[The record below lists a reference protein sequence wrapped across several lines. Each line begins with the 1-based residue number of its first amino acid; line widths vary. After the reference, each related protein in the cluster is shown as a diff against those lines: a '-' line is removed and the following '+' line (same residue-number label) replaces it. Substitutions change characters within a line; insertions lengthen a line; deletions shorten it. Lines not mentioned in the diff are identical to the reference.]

1 MKRPFSLEV
10 LYEDNHLL
18 VVNKPGGILVQG
30 DRSGDPTLL
39 EKAKLYLKEKY
50 EKPGNVY
57 LGLVQ
62 RLDRVTSGVI
72 VFARTSKAAARLSQ
86 AFRERRVHKTYLA
99 VVHGV
104 PSRSEAEL
112 RHYLVWNEKRRQTR
126 ALKIHRHGAKEAQ
139 LHYRVL
145 KTLKGR
151 ALLEIKPLTGRK
163 HQIRAQLA
171 ALGYPVVGDLK
182 YGSPERV
189 NRGRALLL
197 HALKITLPHP
207 TRREE
212 MTFEAPLPDYWPL
225 PPWSQ

>member
-1 MKRPFSLEV
+1 MKDKIEI

-30 DRSGDPTLL
+30 DRSGGPTLL

-50 EKPGNVY
+50 QKPGNVY
-57 LGLVQ
+57 LGLVH
-62 RLDRVTSGVI
+62 RLDRATSGII
-72 VFARTSKAAARLSQ
+72 VFARTSKAASRLSK

-104 PSRSEAEL
+104 PSRSAAEL
-112 RHYLVWNEKRRQTR
+112 RHYLVWDEKRRQTR
-126 ALKIHRHGAKEAQ
+126 AFKIHRPEAKEAK
-139 LHYRVL
+139 LLYRVL

-151 ALLEIKPLTGRK
+151 AILEIVPLTGRK
-163 HQIRAQLA
+163 HQIRAQLS
-171 ALGYPVVGDLK
+171 ALGHPVVGDLK
-182 YGSPERV
+182 YGSRQKI
-189 NRGRALLL
+189 NSRDAILL
-197 HALKITLPHP
+197 HAWKISFPHP
-207 TRREE
+207 TRQEE